1 MIELPKCFI
10 QFLLIDFILN
20 VFNQSSKKG
29 YAKYGKYADLQ
40 TFCRKE
46 YLAQQSG
53 VLRNSFSKIT
63 RKYVYFK

>member
-29 YAKYGKYADLQ
+29 YAKYGKYAELQ
-40 TFCRKE
+40 TDFAEKNI
-46 YLAQQSG
+46 
-53 VLRNSFSKIT
+53 LRNSQAF
-63 RKYVYFK
+63 